1 MTGNPSF
8 KKRERERA
16 QREKQQDKDRRRQE
30 RRDGKTDRAAANGE
44 DPDLAGI
51 VPGPQAP
58 LYDVPADFKLPGDPP
73 KEATDE

>member
-30 RRDGKTDRAAANGE
+30 RRDGKPDRPEGSGGE

-58 LYDVPADFKLPGDPP
+58 LFDVPADFKLPGDEP
-73 KEATDE
+73 KPEPE